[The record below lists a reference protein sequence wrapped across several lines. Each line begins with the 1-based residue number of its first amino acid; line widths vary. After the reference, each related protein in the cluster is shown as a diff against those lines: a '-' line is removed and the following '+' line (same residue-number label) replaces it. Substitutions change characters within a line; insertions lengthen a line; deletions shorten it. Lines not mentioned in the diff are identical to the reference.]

1 MYTLTINIDCLTTV
15 EINTADF
22 EYVTELQKAVVQV
35 REDREN
41 KARKQVA
48 DMIDQAFHTE
58 LAASRQPAKKRGR
71 PAGSTNKAK
80 KAK

>member
-15 EINTADF
+15 EINTSDF
-22 EYVTELQKAVVQV
+22 EYVTELQKAVHQV
-35 REDREN
+35 REDRDN
-41 KARKQVA
+41 KARKEVSA
-48 DMIDQAFHTE
+48 MIDQAFHTE

-71 PAGSTNKAK
+71 PAGSTNKAR